1 MNAPYCRRCLGSGT
15 VTAFKS
21 KPTPN
26 GAETLVIEVTE
37 TCPTC
42 RGRGTR

>member
-1 MNAPYCRRCLGSGT
+1 MNQPYCRRCLGAGVITAYRSQPGGT
-15 VTAFKS
+15 
-21 KPTPN
+21 
-26 GAETLVIEVTE
+26 GQTLVIEVTE